1 MNIGRKLKELRLQN
15 GLTLNDLAS
24 RSELTKGFL
33 SQVERDLTMPSIATL
48 ADILEALGTNLSEF
62 FHEEPEEQIVF
73 TSQEFFVDEQEDYSI
88 EWVIPNAQKN
98 QMEPILLTLHP
109 HRRSREMTSHP
120 GEEFGYVLK
129 GAVTLV
135 RGNKKYRVKAHET
148 FYLDGSKGHYLYNN
162 GSTDAKILWITTPPW
177 F

>member
-1 MNIGRKLKELRLQN
+1 
-15 GLTLNDLAS
+15 
-24 RSELTKGFL
+24 
-33 SQVERDLTMPSIATL
+33 
-48 ADILEALGTNLSEF
+48 
-62 FHEEPEEQIVF
+62 
-73 TSQEFFVDEQEDYSI
+73 
-88 EWVIPNAQKN
+88 
-98 QMEPILLTLHP
+98 
-109 HRRSREMTSHP
+109 MTSHP